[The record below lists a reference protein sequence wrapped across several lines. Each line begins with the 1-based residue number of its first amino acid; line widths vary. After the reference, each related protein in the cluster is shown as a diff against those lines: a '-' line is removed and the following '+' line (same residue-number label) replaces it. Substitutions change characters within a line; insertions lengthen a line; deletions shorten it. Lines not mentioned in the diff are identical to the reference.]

1 MGIVERGRLPPSL
14 ARALA
19 WARSSALRVH
29 AVGPDAALAPVDEL
43 LSGEG
48 APRARRAGIRW
59 AAEPAAANVLLVVGP
74 APDGDP
80 DPLATYHAMPHPKY
94 VVVVG
99 DPELGEALLPG
110 VPVDVT
116 VAAEDPGPDG
126 LFEALLDLQDL
137 IIAED
142 PAARWQAGPARPAPS
157 EPRP

>member
-29 AVGPDAALAPVDEL
+29 AVGPDEALAPVDDL
-43 LSGEG
+43 LSGDG
-48 APRARRAGIRW
+48 APAARRAGIRR
-59 AAEPAAANVLLVVGP
+59 AAEPAAANVLLVAGP

-99 DPELGEALLPG
+99 ASALGAALLPG
-110 VPVDVT
+110 VPVDLT
-116 VAAEDPGPDG
+116 VAADDPGADA

-137 IIAED
+137 IVAED
-142 PAARWQAGPARPAPS
+142 PVARWQAGPARPAPS
-157 EPRP
+157 GPRP